1 MMKKLYILLLML
13 MGVSAFG
20 QKQKFIIVKSY
31 KNGVAT
37 VSKVI
42 PIPVGPPKIEVTQIK
57 YVPQIRIK
65 KSKPQIVKQI
75 EYKLVN
81 VPTAPTALDTVA
93 ILQQYYPKNVH
104 KEVLTL
110 EDGIGNVII
119 TDTISHNRLVSR
131 RWIADV
137 KPKVKERIVEV
148 YRPKT
153 IQWYM
158 GPHITTNFSQPF
170 QSFGISVVRK
180 SLNDNLIQ
188 FQVGGNVH
196 EGSMRPNPYMG
207 IGMLLKLN

>member
-1 MMKKLYILLLML
+1 MKKLYILLLML

-20 QKQKFIIVKSY
+20 QKQKFIIVKTY

-37 VSKVI
+37 VSKII
-42 PIPVGPPKIEVTQIK
+42 PIAMPAPPPAPVAKVKPKIKIRTVTKTVEVPK
-57 YVPQIRIK
+57 YTMV
-65 KSKPQIVKQI
+65 S
-75 EYKLVN
+75 

-104 KEVLTL
+104 REVLTL
-110 EDGIGNVII
+110 EEGVGNVVI

-153 IQWYM
+153 VQWYM
-158 GPHITTNFSQPF
+158 GPHITTNFTQPF
-170 QSFGISVVRK
+170 QSFGLSVVRK

-196 EGSMRPNPYMG
+196 EGSMRPNAYMG
-207 IGMLLKLN
+207 VGMLLKLN

>member
-1 MMKKLYILLLML
+1 MKKLYILLLML

-20 QKQKFIIVKSY
+20 QKQKFIIVKTY
-31 KNGVAT
+31 KNGIAT

-42 PIPVGPPKIEVTQIK
+42 PIPVPTPKPVIVPVAKAPKPRVRTVTKTVEVLK
-57 YVPQIRIK
+57 YTMVP
-65 KSKPQIVKQI
+65 
-75 EYKLVN
+75 

-104 KEVLTL
+104 REVLTL
-110 EDGIGNVII
+110 EEGVGNVII

-148 YRPKT
+148 YRPK
-153 IQWYM
+153 IVQWYM
-158 GPHITTNFSQPF
+158 GPHMTTNFTQPF
-170 QSFGISVVRK
+170 QSFGLSIVRK
-180 SLNDNLIQ
+180 SLNDNLLQ
-188 FQVGGNVH
+188 LQVGGNVH
-196 EGSMRPNPYMG
+196 EGSMRPNAYMG

>member
-1 MMKKLYILLLML
+1 ML

-42 PIPVGPPKIEVTQIK
+42 PIKQPQTVNVTQIK
-57 YVPQIRIK
+57 YVPQVRIK
-65 KSKPQIVKQI
+65 KSKPQIVKEI

-104 KEVLTL
+104 REVLTL
-110 EDGIGNVII
+110 EEGVGNVII

-131 RWIADV
+131 RWIADI

-148 YRPKT
+148 YRPKE
-153 IQWYM
+153 IQWYV
-158 GPHITTNFSQPF
+158 GPLITTNFTQPI
-170 QSFGISVVRK
+170 QSFGISVIRK

-196 EGSMRPNPYMG
+196 EGTMKPNAYMG
-207 IGMLLKLN
+207 VGMLLKLK

>member
-1 MMKKLYILLLML
+1 ML

-42 PIPVGPPKIEVTQIK
+42 PIPVSTPKPIIVPVAKAPKPRVRTVTKTVEVLK
-57 YVPQIRIK
+57 YTMVP
-65 KSKPQIVKQI
+65 
-75 EYKLVN
+75 

-104 KEVLTL
+104 KETLTL

-153 IQWYM
+153 VQWYM
-158 GPHITTNFSQPF
+158 GPHITTNFTQPF
-170 QSFGISVVRK
+170 QSFGLSVVRK
-180 SLNDNLIQ
+180 NLNDNMIQ
-188 FQVGGNVH
+188 FQIGGNVH
-196 EGSMRPNPYMG
+196 EGSMRPNAYMG
-207 IGMLLKLN
+207 VGMLLKLN

>member
-1 MMKKLYILLLML
+1 MKKLYILLLML

-20 QKQKFIIVKSY
+20 QKQKFIIVKTY

-37 VSKVI
+37 VSKII
-42 PIPVGPPKIEVTQIK
+42 PIAMPTPPPAPVAKVKPKVKIRTVTKTVEVPK
-57 YVPQIRIK
+57 YTMV
-65 KSKPQIVKQI
+65 S
-75 EYKLVN
+75 

-104 KEVLTL
+104 REVLTL
-110 EDGIGNVII
+110 EEGVGNIVI

-153 IQWYM
+153 VQWYM
-158 GPHITTNFSQPF
+158 GPHITTNFTQPF
-170 QSFGISVVRK
+170 QSFGLSVVRK

-196 EGSMRPNPYMG
+196 EGSMRPNAYMG
-207 IGMLLKLN
+207 VGMLLKLN

>member
-1 MMKKLYILLLML
+1 MKKLYILLLML

-20 QKQKFIIVKSY
+20 QKQKFIIVKTY

-37 VSKVI
+37 VSKII
-42 PIPVGPPKIEVTQIK
+42 PIAMPAPPPAPVAKVKPKVKIRTITKTVEVPK
-57 YVPQIRIK
+57 YTMV
-65 KSKPQIVKQI
+65 S
-75 EYKLVN
+75 

-104 KEVLTL
+104 REVLTL
-110 EDGIGNVII
+110 EEGVGNIAI

-148 YRPKT
+148 YRPK
-153 IQWYM
+153 IVQWYM
-158 GPHITTNFSQPF
+158 GPHMTTNFTQPF
-170 QSFGISVVRK
+170 QSFGLSIVRK
-180 SLNDNLIQ
+180 SLNDNLLQ
-188 FQVGGNVH
+188 LQVGGNVH

>member
-1 MMKKLYILLLML
+1 

-37 VSKVI
+37 VSKII
-42 PIPVGPPKIEVTQIK
+42 PIAMPTPPPAPIAKVKPKVKIRTVTKTVEVPK
-57 YVPQIRIK
+57 YTMVP
-65 KSKPQIVKQI
+65 
-75 EYKLVN
+75 

-104 KEVLTL
+104 REVLTL
-110 EDGIGNVII
+110 EEGVGNVVI

-137 KPKVKERIVEV
+137 KPKVKEKIVEV

-153 IQWYM
+153 VQWYI
-158 GPHITTNFSQPF
+158 GPNFTSNVQQPF
-170 QSFGISVVRK
+170 LSFGASILRK
-180 SLNDNLIQ
+180 SLSDNI
-188 FQVGGNVH
+188 FQISIGTTVH
-196 EGSMRPNPYMG
+196 EGIASPTPYFG
-207 IGMLLKLN
+207 FGGYIKIK

>member
-1 MMKKLYILLLML
+1 

-42 PIPVGPPKIEVTQIK
+42 PIPLPTPPPAPVVKVVKQKPKRIIKTVEVPVEVIKTVTDDRKIDSLQAVIMSYNVISNSTDSYLLEHNQGIVVVKEQLVGNKIINRQWTADIQ
-57 YVPQIRIK
+57 P
-65 KSKPQIVKQI
+65 IVK
-75 EYKLVN
+75 
-81 VPTAPTALDTVA
+81 T
-93 ILQQYYPKNVH
+93 
-104 KEVLTL
+104 KE
-110 EDGIGNVII
+110 
-119 TDTISHNRLVSR
+119 
-131 RWIADV
+131 
-137 KPKVKERIVEV
+137 KIVEI

-153 IQWYM
+153 VQWYM
-158 GPHITTNFSQPF
+158 GPHITTNFTQPF
-170 QSFGISVVRK
+170 QSFGLSIVRK
-180 SLNDNLIQ
+180 NLNDNLLQ

>member
-1 MMKKLYILLLML
+1 

-42 PIPVGPPKIEVTQIK
+42 PIKQPQTVNVTQIK
-57 YVPQIRIK
+57 YVPQVRIK
-65 KSKPQIVKQI
+65 KSKPQIVKEI

-104 KEVLTL
+104 REVLTL
-110 EDGIGNVII
+110 EEGVGNVII

-131 RWIADV
+131 RWIADI

-148 YRPKT
+148 YRPKE
-153 IQWYM
+153 IQWYV
-158 GPHITTNFSQPF
+158 GPLITTNFTQPI
-170 QSFGISVVRK
+170 QSFGISVIRK

-196 EGSMRPNPYMG
+196 EGTMKPNAYMG
-207 IGMLLKLN
+207 VGMLLKLK

>member
-1 MMKKLYILLLML
+1 MKKLYILLLML

-42 PIPVGPPKIEVTQIK
+42 PIPIPTPKPIIVPVTKAPKPRVRTVTKTVEVLK
-57 YVPQIRIK
+57 YTMVP
-65 KSKPQIVKQI
+65 
-75 EYKLVN
+75 

-104 KEVLTL
+104 KETLTL
-110 EDGIGNVII
+110 EDGIGNIII

-148 YRPKT
+148 YRPK
-153 IQWYM
+153 IVQWYM
-158 GPHITTNFSQPF
+158 GPHMTTNFTQPF
-170 QSFGISVVRK
+170 QSFGLSIVRK
-180 SLNDNLIQ
+180 SLNDNLLQ
-188 FQVGGNVH
+188 LQVGGNVH
-196 EGSMRPNPYMG
+196 EGSMRPNAYMG

>member
-1 MMKKLYILLLML
+1 

-37 VSKVI
+37 VSKII
-42 PIPVGPPKIEVTQIK
+42 PIAMPTPPPAPVAKVKPKVKIRTVTKTVEVPK
-57 YVPQIRIK
+57 YTMV
-65 KSKPQIVKQI
+65 S
-75 EYKLVN
+75 

-104 KEVLTL
+104 REVLTL
-110 EDGIGNVII
+110 EEGVGNVVI

-148 YRPKT
+148 YRPK
-153 IQWYM
+153 IVQWYM
-158 GPHITTNFSQPF
+158 GPHMTTNFTQPF
-170 QSFGISVVRK
+170 QSFGLSIVRK
-180 SLNDNLIQ
+180 SLNDNLLQ
-188 FQVGGNVH
+188 LQVGGNVH
-196 EGSMRPNPYMG
+196 EGSMRPNAYIG
-207 IGMLLKLN
+207 VGMLLKLN

>member
-1 MMKKLYILLLML
+1 ML

-42 PIPVGPPKIEVTQIK
+42 PIKQPQKIEVTQIK
-57 YVPQIRIK
+57 YVPQVRIK
-65 KSKPQIVKQI
+65 KSKPQIVKEI

-104 KEVLTL
+104 REVLTL
-110 EDGIGNVII
+110 EEGVGNVII

-131 RWIADV
+131 RWIADI

-148 YRPKT
+148 YRPKE
-153 IQWYM
+153 IQWYV
-158 GPHITTNFSQPF
+158 GPLITTNFTQPI
-170 QSFGISVVRK
+170 QSFGISVIRK

-188 FQVGGNVH
+188 LQVGGNVH
-196 EGSMRPNPYMG
+196 EGTMKPNAYMG
-207 IGMLLKLN
+207 VGMLLKLK

>member
-1 MMKKLYILLLML
+1 
-13 MGVSAFG
+13 MGVSAFA
-20 QKQKFIIVKSY
+20 QKQKFIIVKTY

-42 PIPVGPPKIEVTQIK
+42 PLPVPQKIEVTQIK
-57 YVPQIRIK
+57 YVPKVKIK
-65 KSKPQIVKQI
+65 KSKPQIIKQI

-104 KEVLTL
+104 KETLTL

-148 YRPKT
+148 YRPK
-153 IQWYM
+153 IVQWYM
-158 GPHITTNFSQPF
+158 GPHMTTNFTQPF
-170 QSFGISVVRK
+170 QSFGLSIVRK
-180 SLNDNLIQ
+180 SLNDNLLQ
-188 FQVGGNVH
+188 LQVGGNVH
-196 EGSMRPNPYMG
+196 EGSMRPNAYMG

>member
-20 QKQKFIIVKSY
+20 QKQKFIIVKTY

-42 PIPVGPPKIEVTQIK
+42 PLPVPQKIEVTQIK
-57 YVPQIRIK
+57 YVPKIKIK
-65 KSKPQIVKQI
+65 KSKPQIIKQI

-104 KEVLTL
+104 KETLTL

-153 IQWYM
+153 VQWYM
-158 GPHITTNFSQPF
+158 GPHITTNFTQPF

-180 SLNDNLIQ
+180 NLNDNMIQ

-196 EGSMRPNPYMG
+196 EGSMRPNAYMG
-207 IGMLLKLN
+207 VGMLLKLN

>member
-1 MMKKLYILLLML
+1 MKKLYILLLML

-37 VSKVI
+37 VSKII
-42 PIPVGPPKIEVTQIK
+42 PIAMPTPPPAPVAKVKPKVKIRTVTKTVEVPK
-57 YVPQIRIK
+57 YTMVP
-65 KSKPQIVKQI
+65 
-75 EYKLVN
+75 

-104 KEVLTL
+104 REVLTL
-110 EDGIGNVII
+110 EEGVGNVII

-137 KPKVKERIVEV
+137 KPKVKEKIVEV

-153 IQWYM
+153 VQWYM
-158 GPHITTNFSQPF
+158 GPHITTNFTQPF
-170 QSFGISVVRK
+170 QSFGLSVVRK

-196 EGSMRPNPYMG
+196 EGSMRPNAYMG
-207 IGMLLKLN
+207 VGMLLKLN

>member
-1 MMKKLYILLLML
+1 

-31 KNGVAT
+31 KNGIAT

-42 PIPVGPPKIEVTQIK
+42 PIKQPQTINVTQIK
-57 YVPQIRIK
+57 YVPQIKIK

-104 KEVLTL
+104 REVLTL
-110 EDGIGNVII
+110 EEGVGNVVI

-148 YRPKT
+148 YRPK
-153 IQWYM
+153 IVQWYM
-158 GPHITTNFSQPF
+158 GPHMTTNFTQPF
-170 QSFGISVVRK
+170 QSFGLSIVRK
-180 SLNDNLIQ
+180 SLNDNLLQ
-188 FQVGGNVH
+188 LQVGGNVH

>member
-1 MMKKLYILLLML
+1 

-37 VSKVI
+37 VSKII
-42 PIPVGPPKIEVTQIK
+42 PIAMPTPPPAPVAKVKPKVKIRTVTKTVEVPK
-57 YVPQIRIK
+57 YTMVP
-65 KSKPQIVKQI
+65 
-75 EYKLVN
+75 

-104 KEVLTL
+104 REVLTL
-110 EDGIGNVII
+110 EEGVGNVVI

-131 RWIADV
+131 RWIADI

-153 IQWYM
+153 VQWYI
-158 GPHITTNFSQPF
+158 GPNFTSNIQQPF
-170 QSFGISVVRK
+170 LSFGASILRK
-180 SLNDNLIQ
+180 SLSDNI
-188 FQVGGNVH
+188 FQISIGTTVH
-196 EGSMRPNPYMG
+196 EGIASPTPYFG
-207 IGMLLKLN
+207 FGGYIKIK

>member
-1 MMKKLYILLLML
+1 MKKLYILLLML

-20 QKQKFIIVKSY
+20 QKQKFIIVKTY

-37 VSKVI
+37 VSKII
-42 PIPVGPPKIEVTQIK
+42 PIAMPAPPPAPVAKVKPKVKIRTITKTVEVPK
-57 YVPQIRIK
+57 YTMV
-65 KSKPQIVKQI
+65 S
-75 EYKLVN
+75 

-104 KEVLTL
+104 REVLTL
-110 EDGIGNVII
+110 EEGVGNVVI

-148 YRPKT
+148 YRPK
-153 IQWYM
+153 IVQWYM
-158 GPHITTNFSQPF
+158 GPHMTTNFTQPF
-170 QSFGISVVRK
+170 QSFGLSIVRK
-180 SLNDNLIQ
+180 SLNDNLLQ
-188 FQVGGNVH
+188 LQVGGNVH
-196 EGSMRPNPYMG
+196 EGSMRPNAYMG

>member
-1 MMKKLYILLLML
+1 MKKLYILLLML

-20 QKQKFIIVKSY
+20 QKQKFIIIKTY

-42 PIPVGPPKIEVTQIK
+42 PIKQPQTINVTQIK
-57 YVPQIRIK
+57 YVPQVKIK
-65 KSKPQIVKQI
+65 KSKPQIVKVPQI

-104 KEVLTL
+104 REVLTL
-110 EDGIGNVII
+110 EEGVGNVII

-137 KPKVKERIVEV
+137 KPKIKERIVEV

-158 GPHITTNFSQPF
+158 GPHMTTNFTQPF
-170 QSFGISVVRK
+170 QSFGLSIVRK
-180 SLNDNLIQ
+180 SLNDNLLQ
-188 FQVGGNVH
+188 LQVGGNVH
-196 EGSMRPNPYMG
+196 EGSMRPNAYMG